1 MKKILVVD
9 DEADLCELVQG
20 SLQKTGEYIVRAV
33 SDPEQVMDI
42 CREFKPDL
50 ILLDIVMP
58 KLKGTDLIKAL
69 RRSPES
75 RRVRIIVTSG
85 LGEMVYSKKKDEW
98 KWEPNRQLIAER
110 GDDVVKE
117 KSAERAAAAYGVDDY
132 LAKPFKPDL
141 LRQVVKDVL
150 GREDDAPGADE
161 VDNEIV
167 F

>member
-20 SLQKTGEYIVRAV
+20 SLQKTGEYVVEAV
-33 SDPEQVMDI
+33 SDPEKVIDK
-42 CREFKPDL
+42 CKDFKPDL

-58 KLKGTDLIKAL
+58 KLKGTDLIKEL
-69 RRSPES
+69 RRD
-75 RRVRIIVTSG
+75 RDLARVRIVVTSG

-98 KWEPNRQLIAER
+98 KWQPNRQLIAER
-110 GDDVVKE
+110 GEDIVRE

-132 LAKPFKPDL
+132 LAKPFKPEL

-150 GREDDAPGADE
+150 EKGDRDSAGDGESD
-161 VDNEIV
+161 IV
-167 F
+167 S

>member
-20 SLQKTGEYIVRAV
+20 SLQKTGEYVVEAV
-33 SDPEQVMDI
+33 SDPEKVIDK
-42 CREFKPDL
+42 CKDFKPDL

-58 KLKGTDLIKAL
+58 KLNGTDLIKEL
-69 RRSPES
+69 RRD
-75 RRVRIIVTSG
+75 RDLGRVRIVVTSG

-98 KWEPNRQLIAER
+98 KWQPNRQLIAER
-110 GDDVVKE
+110 GEDIVRE

-132 LAKPFKPDL
+132 LAKPFKPEL

-150 GREDDAPGADE
+150 EQGDKDSAGEGEPD
-161 VDNEIV
+161 IV

>member
-20 SLQKTGEYIVRAV
+20 SLQKTGEYVVEAV
-33 SDPEQVMDI
+33 SDPEKVIDK
-42 CREFKPDL
+42 CKDFKPDL

-58 KLKGTDLIKAL
+58 KLNGTDLIKEL
-69 RRSPES
+69 RRD
-75 RRVRIIVTSG
+75 RDLARVRIVVTSG

-98 KWEPNRQLIAER
+98 KWQPNRQLIAER
-110 GDDVVKE
+110 GEDIVRE

-132 LAKPFKPDL
+132 LAKPFKPEL

-150 GREDDAPGADE
+150 EQGDKDSAGEGEPD
-161 VDNEIV
+161 IV

>member
-1 MKKILVVD
+1 MKKLRVVD

-20 SLQKTGEYIVRAV
+20 SLQKTGEYVVEAV
-33 SDPEQVMDI
+33 SDPEKVIDK
-42 CREFKPDL
+42 CKDFKPDL

-58 KLKGTDLIKAL
+58 KLNGTDLIKEL
-69 RRSPES
+69 RRD
-75 RRVRIIVTSG
+75 RDLGRVRIVVTSG

-98 KWEPNRQLIAER
+98 KWQPNRQLIAER
-110 GDDVVKE
+110 GEDIVRE

-132 LAKPFKPDL
+132 LAKPFKPEL

-150 GREDDAPGADE
+150 EQGDKDSAGEGEPD
-161 VDNEIV
+161 IV

>member
-20 SLQKTGEYIVRAV
+20 SLQKTGEYIVETV
-33 SDPEQVMDI
+33 SDPERVIDK
-42 CREFKPDL
+42 CRDFKPDL

-58 KLKGTDLIKAL
+58 KLKGTDLIKEL
-69 RRSPES
+69 RRD
-75 RRVRIIVTSG
+75 RDLGRVRIIVTSG

-98 KWEPNRQLIAER
+98 KWQPNRQLIAER
-110 GDDVVKE
+110 GGDVVRE

-132 LAKPFKPDL
+132 LAKPFKPEL

-150 GREDDAPGADE
+150 AKGDSDDTGEDE
-161 VDNEIV
+161 CQIV